1 MRSRTQTKA
10 EQRAAG
16 DRGPGGAKDIPLSN
30 VAPGLQLHSLQCH
43 PATTQPPPCPVPPP
57 TSFKQQPDPQRKHE
71 VPEWGTCLDLTGSR
85 TEPGT

>member
-30 VAPGLQLHSLQCH
+30 VAPGLQLLSLQCH
-43 PATTQPPPCPVPPP
+43 PATTQPPPSPVPPSP
-57 TSFKQQPDPQRKHE
+57 PSNNN
-71 VPEWGTCLDLTGSR
+71 LTPKESTRSQSGAHAW
-85 TEPGT
+85 T